1 MQQVSI
7 AEAEHKLRELV
18 NLAVESG
25 EIVIT
30 DHEDHPVARLVPFRP
45 YGWKRKAGNAKGKI
59 WMADDFDA
67 PLEDFQ
73 EYME

>member
-7 AEAEHKLRELV
+7 AEAERKLRELV
-18 NLAVESG
+18 NLATEGG

-30 DHEDHPVARLVPFRP
+30 DHEDHPVARLIPFRS
-45 YGWKRKAGNAKGKI
+45 YGSKRKAGNAKGKI

-67 PLEDFQ
+67 PIKDFQ